1 MSNLVPINVNVPA
14 HLAARI
20 GAPSVLAQSVMAGL
34 GGGPSFP
41 KISIKGSRFRIK
53 EGSTETVLNTLEL
66 EVVIVGANPKLSKTW
81 YATKWDPNAEPVA
94 PDCYSLDGVSPAADA
109 DSPQNDL
116 CASCPKNA
124 WGSEVTDKGQQLKA
138 CSDHKRLAVV
148 AADDPSGPIY
158 LLEVT
163 PAALKGLN
171 QYQRELTM
179 RGIPAEVVKT
189 KVTFDTDAS
198 FPKLQFAFGG
208 FLDAETQSVVDG
220 LFGSP
225 EVAEVTGE
233 ATVST
238 PAPAPA
244 PVPAP
249 APKPQVAPKPVA
261 VVAPPPP
268 APAPAPAPAAEAAP
282 RRGFGASKPA
292 APVTAPPVAAPAP
305 APRVVRARA
314 AAPAPAPAPVAAPA
328 AAPTA
333 PAAVASLA
341 DEIAALVG
349 EVGADDA

>member
-1 MSNLVPINVNVPA
+1 
-14 HLAARI
+14 
-20 GAPSVLAQSVMAGL
+20 
-34 GGGPSFP
+34 
-41 KISIKGSRFRIK
+41 
-53 EGSTETVLNTLEL
+53 
-66 EVVIVGANPKLSKTW
+66 
-81 YATKWDPNAEPVA
+81 VA
-94 PDCYSLDGVSPAADA
+94 D
-109 DSPQNDL
+109 N
-116 CASCPKNA
+116 
-124 WGSEVTDKGQQLKA
+124 GQQLKA
-138 CSDHKRLAVV
+138 CRDHKRLAVV

-208 FLDAETQSVVDG
+208 FLEAETQSVVDG

-233 ATVST
+233 AT
-238 PAPAPA
+238 AGA
-244 PVPAP
+244 
-249 APKPQVAPKPVA
+249 
-261 VVAPPPP
+261 P
-268 APAPAPAPAAEAAP
+268 APAPAPAPRP
-282 RRGFGASKPA
+282 QVASKPA
-292 APVTAPPVAAPAP
+292 APVAEPPVAAPAP

-314 AAPAPAPAPVAAPA
+314 AAPAVASAAPA

>member
-1 MSNLVPINVNVPA
+1 MSNLVPINVNIPA

-66 EVVIVGANPKLSKTW
+66 EVVIVGANPRLSKTW

-109 DSPQNDL
+109 ENPQNDL

-124 WGSEVTDKGQQLKA
+124 WGSEVTEKGQQLKA

-208 FLDAETQSVVDG
+208 FLEAETQSVVDG

-233 ATVST
+233 AT
-238 PAPAPA
+238 AGAPA

-268 APAPAPAPAAEAAP
+268 APAPAPAPVAEAAP

-314 AAPAPAPAPVAAPA
+314 AAPAPAPVAAPA

>member
-1 MSNLVPINVNVPA
+1 MSNLVPINVNIPA

-41 KISIKGSRFRIK
+41 KISIKSSRFRIK
-53 EGSTETVLNTLEL
+53 DGDTETVLNTLEL
-66 EVVIVGANPKLSKTW
+66 EVVIVGANPRLSKTW
-81 YATKWDPNAEPVA
+81 YAAKWDPNTEATA
-94 PDCYSLDGVSPAADA
+94 PNCYSLDGVSPAADA
-109 DSPQNDL
+109 EDPQNDL

-124 WGSEVTDKGQQLKA
+124 WGSAVADNGQQLKA
-138 CSDHKRLAVV
+138 CRDHKRLAVV
-148 AADDPSGPIY
+148 AADDASGPVY

-189 KVTFDTDAS
+189 KVSFDSDAS
-198 FPKLQFAFGG
+198 FPKLKFGFGG
-208 FLDAETQSVVDG
+208 FLDADTQAVVDG
-220 LFGSP
+220 LFGTP
-225 EVAEVTGE
+225 EVLEVTGE
-233 ATVST
+233 ATAS
-238 PAPAPA
+238 APA
-244 PVPAP
+244 PVAAP
-249 APKPQVAPKPVA
+249 APKPQPVAPKPVA

-268 APAPAPAPAAEAAP
+268 APAPAPTPAAEAAP

-292 APVTAPPVAAPAP
+292 APVADAPVAAPAP
-305 APRVVRARA
+305 APRVARA
-314 AAPAPAPAPVAAPA
+314 KPAPAPVAAPA
-328 AAPTA
+328 APV
-333 PAAVASLA
+333 AVASLA

>member
-1 MSNLVPINVNVPA
+1 MSNLVPINVNIPA

-41 KISIKGSRFRIK
+41 KISIKSSRFRIK
-53 EGSTETVLNTLEL
+53 DGDTETVLNTLEL
-66 EVVIVGANPKLSKTW
+66 EVVIVGANPRLSKTW
-81 YATKWDPNAEPVA
+81 YATKWDPNAEPSA

-109 DSPQNDL
+109 ENPQNDL

-124 WGSEVTDKGQQLKA
+124 WGSAVADNGQQLKA
-138 CSDHKRLAVV
+138 CRDHKRLAVV
-148 AADDPSGPIY
+148 AADDASGPVY

-189 KVTFDTDAS
+189 KVSFDSDAS
-198 FPKLQFAFGG
+198 FPKLKFGFGG
-208 FLDAETQSVVDG
+208 FLDADTQAVVDG
-220 LFGSP
+220 LFGTP
-225 EVAEVTGE
+225 EVLEVTGE
-233 ATVST
+233 ATAS
-238 PAPAPA
+238 APA
-244 PVPAP
+244 PVAAP
-249 APKPQVAPKPVA
+249 APKPQPVAPKPVA

-268 APAPAPAPAAEAAP
+268 APAPAPTPAAEAAP

-292 APVTAPPVAAPAP
+292 APVADAPVAAPAP
-305 APRVVRARA
+305 APRVARA
-314 AAPAPAPAPVAAPA
+314 KPAPAPVAAPA
-328 AAPTA
+328 APV
-333 PAAVASLA
+333 AVASLA

>member
-1 MSNLVPINVNVPA
+1 MSNLVPVDVTIPA

-41 KISIKGSRFRIK
+41 KISIKSSRFRIK
-53 EGSTETVLNTLEL
+53 DGDTETVLNTLEL
-66 EVVIVGANPKLSKTW
+66 EVVIVGANPRLSKTW
-81 YATKWDPNAEPVA
+81 YAAKWDPNAEASA
-94 PDCYSLDGVSPAADA
+94 PNCYSLDGVSPAADA
-109 DSPQNDL
+109 EDPQNDL

-124 WGSEVTDKGQQLKA
+124 WGSAVADNGQQLKA
-138 CSDHKRLAVV
+138 CRDHKRLAVV
-148 AADDPSGPIY
+148 AADDASGPVY

-198 FPKLQFAFGG
+198 FPKLKFGFGG
-208 FLDAETQSVVDG
+208 FLDADTQAVVDG
-220 LFGSP
+220 LFGTP
-225 EVAEVTGE
+225 EVLEVTGE
-233 ATVST
+233 ATAN
-238 PAPAPA
+238 APA
-244 PVPAP
+244 PAP
-249 APKPQVAPKPVA
+249 APKPQPVAPKPVA

-268 APAPAPAPAAEAAP
+268 APAPAPTPAAEAAP

-292 APVTAPPVAAPAP
+292 APVADAPVAAPAP
-305 APRVVRARA
+305 APRVVRAKP
-314 AAPAPAPAPVAAPA
+314 AAPAPA

-333 PAAVASLA
+333 PVAVASLA

>member
-1 MSNLVPINVNVPA
+1 MSNLVPINVNIPA

-66 EVVIVGANPKLSKTW
+66 EVVIVGANPRLSKTW

-94 PDCYSLDGVSPAADA
+94 PDCYSLDGVSPAVDA
-109 DSPQNDL
+109 ENPQNDL

-124 WGSEVTDKGQQLKA
+124 WGSEVTEKGQQLKA

-208 FLDAETQSVVDG
+208 FLEAETQSVVDG

-233 ATVST
+233 AT
-238 PAPAPA
+238 AGAPA

-268 APAPAPAPAAEAAP
+268 APAPAPAPVAEAAP

-292 APVTAPPVAAPAP
+292 APVADAPVAAPAP

-314 AAPAPAPAPVAAPA
+314 AAPAPAPVAAPA

>member
-1 MSNLVPINVNVPA
+1 MSNLVPVNVNIPA

-41 KISIKGSRFRIK
+41 KISIKSSRFRIK
-53 EGSTETVLNTLEL
+53 DGDTETLLNTLEL
-66 EVVIVGANPKLSKTW
+66 EVVIVGANPRLSKTW
-81 YATKWDPNAEPVA
+81 YAKKWDANAEPSA

-109 DSPQNDL
+109 EDPQSDL

-124 WGSEVTDKGQQLKA
+124 WGSAVADNGQQLKA
-138 CSDHKRLAVV
+138 CRDHKRLAVV
-148 AADDPSGPIY
+148 AADDASGPVY

-189 KVTFDTDAS
+189 KVSFDSDAS
-198 FPKLQFAFGG
+198 FPKLKFGFGG
-208 FLDAETQSVVDG
+208 FLDADTQAVVDG
-220 LFGSP
+220 LFGTP
-225 EVAEVTGE
+225 EVLEVTGE
-233 ATVST
+233 ATAS
-238 PAPAPA
+238 APA
-244 PVPAP
+244 PVAAP
-249 APKPQVAPKPVA
+249 APKPQPVAPKPVA

-292 APVTAPPVAAPAP
+292 APVADAPVAAPAP
-305 APRVVRARA
+305 APRVVRAKA
-314 AAPAPAPAPVAAPA
+314 APAPVAAP
-328 AAPTA
+328 TA
-333 PAAVASLA
+333 PVAVASLA

>member
-1 MSNLVPINVNVPA
+1 MSNLVPVDVNIPA

-34 GGGPSFP
+34 GGGPAYP

-66 EVVIVGANPKLSKTW
+66 EVVIVGANPRLSKTW
-81 YATKWDPNAEPVA
+81 YAAKWDPNAEPSA
-94 PDCYSLDGVSPAADA
+94 PNCYSLDGVSPAADA
-109 DSPQNDL
+109 EDPQNDL

-148 AADDPSGPIY
+148 AADDASGPVH

-198 FPKLQFAFGG
+198 FPKLKFGFGG
-208 FLDAETQSVVDG
+208 FLDADTQAVVDG
-220 LFGSP
+220 LFGTP
-225 EVAEVTGE
+225 EVLEVTGE
-233 ATVST
+233 ATGS
-238 PAPAPA
+238 APA
-244 PVPAP
+244 PAP
-249 APKPQVAPKPVA
+249 APKPQPVAPKPVA

-268 APAPAPAPAAEAAP
+268 APAPAPTPAAEAAP

-292 APVTAPPVAAPAP
+292 APVADAPVAAPAP
-305 APRVVRARA
+305 APRVVRAK
-314 AAPAPAPAPVAAPA
+314 PAAPAPVAAP
-328 AAPTA
+328 TA
-333 PAAVASLA
+333 PVAVASLA

>member
-1 MSNLVPINVNVPA
+1 MSNLVPVDVNIPA

-34 GGGPSFP
+34 GGGPAYP

-66 EVVIVGANPKLSKTW
+66 EVVIVGANPRLSKTW
-81 YATKWDPNAEPVA
+81 YAAKWDPNAEPSA
-94 PDCYSLDGVSPAADA
+94 PNCYSLDGVSPAADA
-109 DSPQNDL
+109 EDPQNDL

-148 AADDPSGPIY
+148 AADDASGPVY

-198 FPKLQFAFGG
+198 FPKLKFGFGG
-208 FLDAETQSVVDG
+208 FLDADTQAVVDG
-220 LFGSP
+220 LFGTP
-225 EVAEVTGE
+225 EVLEVTGE
-233 ATVST
+233 ATGS
-238 PAPAPA
+238 APA
-244 PVPAP
+244 PAP
-249 APKPQVAPKPVA
+249 APKPQPVAPKPVA

-268 APAPAPAPAAEAAP
+268 APAPAPTPAAEAAP

-292 APVTAPPVAAPAP
+292 APVADAPVAAPAP
-305 APRVVRARA
+305 APRVVRAK
-314 AAPAPAPAPVAAPA
+314 PAAPAPVAAP
-328 AAPTA
+328 TA
-333 PAAVASLA
+333 PVAVASLA

>member
-1 MSNLVPINVNVPA
+1 MSNLVPINVNIPA

-66 EVVIVGANPKLSKTW
+66 EVVIVGANPRLSKTW

-109 DSPQNDL
+109 ENPQNDL

-124 WGSEVTDKGQQLKA
+124 WGSEVTEKGQQLKA

-208 FLDAETQSVVDG
+208 FLEAETQSVVDG

-233 ATVST
+233 AT
-238 PAPAPA
+238 AGAPA

-268 APAPAPAPAAEAAP
+268 APAPAPAPVAEAAP

-292 APVTAPPVAAPAP
+292 APVADAPVAAPAP

-314 AAPAPAPAPVAAPA
+314 AAPAPAPVAAPA

>member
-1 MSNLVPINVNVPA
+1 MSNLVPVDVNIPA

-34 GGGPSFP
+34 GGGPAYP

-66 EVVIVGANPKLSKTW
+66 EVVIVGANPRLSKTW
-81 YATKWDPNAEPVA
+81 YAAKWDPNAEPSA
-94 PDCYSLDGVSPAADA
+94 PNCYSLDGVSPAADA
-109 DSPQNDL
+109 EDPQNDL

-148 AADDPSGPIY
+148 AADDASGPVH

-198 FPKLQFAFGG
+198 FPKLKFGFGG
-208 FLDAETQSVVDG
+208 FLDADTQAVVDG
-220 LFGSP
+220 LFGTP
-225 EVAEVTGE
+225 EVLEVTGE
-233 ATVST
+233 ATGSA

-244 PVPAP
+244 A
-249 APKPQVAPKPVA
+249 KPQPVAPKPVA

-268 APAPAPAPAAEAAP
+268 APAPAPTPAAEAAP

-292 APVTAPPVAAPAP
+292 APVADAPVAAPAP
-305 APRVVRARA
+305 APRVVRAKP
-314 AAPAPAPAPVAAPA
+314 AAPAPA

-333 PAAVASLA
+333 PVAVASLA

>member
-1 MSNLVPINVNVPA
+1 MSNLVPINVNIPA

-66 EVVIVGANPKLSKTW
+66 EVVIVGANPRLSKTW

-94 PDCYSLDGVSPAADA
+94 PDCYSLDGVSPAVDA
-109 DSPQNDL
+109 ENPQNDL

-124 WGSEVTDKGQQLKA
+124 WGSEVTEKGQQLKA

-208 FLDAETQSVVDG
+208 FLEAETQFVVDG

-233 ATVST
+233 AT
-238 PAPAPA
+238 AGAPA

-268 APAPAPAPAAEAAP
+268 APAPAPAPVAEAAP

-314 AAPAPAPAPVAAPA
+314 AAPAPAPVAAPA

>member
-1 MSNLVPINVNVPA
+1 MSNLVPVNVTIPA

-34 GGGPSFP
+34 GGGPAYP

-66 EVVIVGANPKLSKTW
+66 EVVIVGANPRLSKTW
-81 YATKWDPNAEPVA
+81 YAAKWDPNAEASA
-94 PDCYSLDGVSPAADA
+94 PNCYSLDGVSPAADA
-109 DSPQNDL
+109 EDPQNDL

-124 WGSEVTDKGQQLKA
+124 WGSAVADNGQQLKA
-138 CSDHKRLAVV
+138 CRDHKRLAVV
-148 AADDPSGPIY
+148 AADDASGPVY

-198 FPKLQFAFGG
+198 FPKLKFGFGG
-208 FLDAETQSVVDG
+208 FLDADTQAVVDG
-220 LFGSP
+220 LFGTP
-225 EVAEVTGE
+225 EVLEVTGE
-233 ATVST
+233 ATAN
-238 PAPAPA
+238 APA
-244 PVPAP
+244 PAP
-249 APKPQVAPKPVA
+249 APKPQPVAPKPVA

-268 APAPAPAPAAEAAP
+268 APAPAPTPAAEAAP

-292 APVTAPPVAAPAP
+292 APVADAPVAAPAP
-305 APRVVRARA
+305 APRVVRAK
-314 AAPAPAPAPVAAPA
+314 PAAPAPVAAP
-328 AAPTA
+328 TA
-333 PAAVASLA
+333 PVAVASLA

>member
-1 MSNLVPINVNVPA
+1 MSNLVPVNVTIPA

-41 KISIKGSRFRIK
+41 KISIKSSRFRIK
-53 EGSTETVLNTLEL
+53 DGDTETVLNTLEL
-66 EVVIVGANPKLSKTW
+66 EVVIVGANPRLSKTW
-81 YATKWDPNAEPVA
+81 YAAKWDPNAEASA
-94 PDCYSLDGVSPAADA
+94 PNCYSLDGVSPAADA
-109 DSPQNDL
+109 EDPQNDL

-124 WGSEVTDKGQQLKA
+124 WGSAVADNGQQLKA
-138 CSDHKRLAVV
+138 CRDHKRLAVV
-148 AADDPSGPIY
+148 AADDASGPVY

-189 KVTFDTDAS
+189 KVSFDSDAS
-198 FPKLQFAFGG
+198 FPKLKFGFGG
-208 FLDAETQSVVDG
+208 FLDADTQAVVDG
-220 LFGSP
+220 LFGTP
-225 EVAEVTGE
+225 EVLEVTGE
-233 ATVST
+233 ATAN
-238 PAPAPA
+238 APA
-244 PVPAP
+244 PAP
-249 APKPQVAPKPVA
+249 APKPQPVAPKPVA

-268 APAPAPAPAAEAAP
+268 APAPAPTPAAEAAP

-292 APVTAPPVAAPAP
+292 APVADAPVAAPAP
-305 APRVVRARA
+305 APRVVRAK
-314 AAPAPAPAPVAAPA
+314 PAAPAPVAAP
-328 AAPTA
+328 TA
-333 PAAVASLA
+333 PVAVASLA

>member
-1 MSNLVPINVNVPA
+1 MSNLVPINVNIPA

-66 EVVIVGANPKLSKTW
+66 EVVIVGANPRLSKTW

-109 DSPQNDL
+109 ENPQNDL

-124 WGSEVTDKGQQLKA
+124 WGSEVTEKGQQLKA

-208 FLDAETQSVVDG
+208 FLEAETQSVVDG

-233 ATVST
+233 ATAG
-238 PAPAPA
+238 APAPA
-244 PVPAP
+244 PR
-249 APKPQVAPKPVA
+249 PQVAPKPVA

-268 APAPAPAPAAEAAP
+268 APAPAPAPVAEAAP

-314 AAPAPAPAPVAAPA
+314 AAPAPAPVAAPA

>member
-1 MSNLVPINVNVPA
+1 MSNLVPVNVNIPA

-41 KISIKGSRFRIK
+41 KISIKSSRFRIK
-53 EGSTETVLNTLEL
+53 DGDTETVLNTLEL
-66 EVVIVGANPKLSKTW
+66 DVVIVGANPRLSKTW
-81 YATKWDPNAEPVA
+81 YAAKWDPNAEASA
-94 PDCYSLDGVSPAADA
+94 PNCYSLDGVSPAADA
-109 DSPQNDL
+109 EDPQNDL

-124 WGSEVTDKGQQLKA
+124 WGSAVADNGQQLKA
-138 CSDHKRLAVV
+138 CRDHKRLAVV
-148 AADDPSGPIY
+148 AADDPSGPVY

-189 KVTFDTDAS
+189 KVSFDSDAS
-198 FPKLQFAFGG
+198 FPKLKFGFGG
-208 FLDAETQSVVDG
+208 FLDADTQAVVDG
-220 LFGSP
+220 LFGTP
-225 EVAEVTGE
+225 EVLEVTGE
-233 ATVST
+233 ATAS
-238 PAPAPA
+238 APA
-244 PVPAP
+244 PVAAP
-249 APKPQVAPKPVA
+249 APKPQPVAPKPVA

-268 APAPAPAPAAEAAP
+268 APAPAPTPAAEAAP

-292 APVTAPPVAAPAP
+292 APVADAPVAAPAP
-305 APRVVRARA
+305 APRVVRAK
-314 AAPAPAPAPVAAPA
+314 PAAPAPVAAPA
-328 AAPTA
+328 APV
-333 PAAVASLA
+333 AVASLA

>member
-1 MSNLVPINVNVPA
+1 MSNLVPVNVTIPA

-41 KISIKGSRFRIK
+41 KISIKSSRFRIK
-53 EGSTETVLNTLEL
+53 DGDTETVLNTLEL
-66 EVVIVGANPKLSKTW
+66 EVVIVGANPRLSKTW
-81 YATKWDPNAEPVA
+81 YAAKWDPNAEASA
-94 PDCYSLDGVSPAADA
+94 PNCYSLDGVSPAADA
-109 DSPQNDL
+109 EDPQNDL

-124 WGSEVTDKGQQLKA
+124 WGSAVADNGQQLKA
-138 CSDHKRLAVV
+138 CRDHKRLAVV
-148 AADDPSGPIY
+148 AADDASGPVY

-189 KVTFDTDAS
+189 KVSFDSDAS
-198 FPKLQFAFGG
+198 FPKLKFGFGG
-208 FLDAETQSVVDG
+208 FLDADTQAVVDG
-220 LFGSP
+220 LFGTP
-225 EVAEVTGE
+225 EVLEVTGE
-233 ATVST
+233 ATGS
-238 PAPAPA
+238 APA
-244 PVPAP
+244 PAP
-249 APKPQVAPKPVA
+249 APKPQPVAPKPVA

-268 APAPAPAPAAEAAP
+268 APAPAPTPAAEAAP

-292 APVTAPPVAAPAP
+292 APVADAPVAAPAP
-305 APRVVRARA
+305 APRVVRAK
-314 AAPAPAPAPVAAPA
+314 PAAPAPVAAP
-328 AAPTA
+328 TA
-333 PAAVASLA
+333 PVAVASLA

>member
-1 MSNLVPINVNVPA
+1 MSNLVPINVNIPA

-66 EVVIVGANPKLSKTW
+66 EVVIVGANPRLSKTW
-81 YATKWDPNAEPVA
+81 YATKWDPNAEPNA

-109 DSPQNDL
+109 ENPQNDL

-124 WGSEVTDKGQQLKA
+124 WGSEVTEKGQQLKA

-148 AADDPSGPIY
+148 AADDPSGPVY

-208 FLDAETQSVVDG
+208 FLEAETQSVVDG

-233 ATVST
+233 ATAGA

-244 PVPAP
+244 PAP
-249 APKPQVAPKPVA
+249 RPQVAPKPVA

-292 APVTAPPVAAPAP
+292 APVAEPPVAAPAP

-314 AAPAPAPAPVAAPA
+314 AAPAPAPVAAPA

>member
-1 MSNLVPINVNVPA
+1 MSNLVPVNVNIPA

-34 GGGPSFP
+34 GGGPAYP

-66 EVVIVGANPKLSKTW
+66 DVVIVGANPRLSKTW
-81 YATKWDPNAEPVA
+81 YAAKWDPNAEPNA

-109 DSPQNDL
+109 ANPQNDL

-124 WGSEVTDKGQQLKA
+124 WGSEVTEKGQQLKA
-138 CSDHKRLAVV
+138 CSDFKRLAVV
-148 AADDPSGPIY
+148 AADDASGPVY

-189 KVTFDTDAS
+189 KVSFDTDAS
-198 FPKLQFAFGG
+198 FPKLKFGFGG
-208 FLDAETQSVVDG
+208 FLDADTQAVVDG
-220 LFGSP
+220 LFGTP
-225 EVAEVTGE
+225 EVLEVTGE
-233 ATVST
+233 AAAS
-238 PAPAPA
+238 APQPA
-244 PVPAP
+244 PVAAPAP

-268 APAPAPAPAAEAAP
+268 APAPAPTPAAEAAP

-292 APVTAPPVAAPAP
+292 APVAEAPVAAPAP

-314 AAPAPAPAPVAAPA
+314 AAPAAAPAAPA

>member
-1 MSNLVPINVNVPA
+1 MSNLVPVNVNIPA

-41 KISIKGSRFRIK
+41 KISIKSSRFRIK
-53 EGSTETVLNTLEL
+53 DGDTETVLNTLEL
-66 EVVIVGANPKLSKTW
+66 DVVIVGANPRLSKTW
-81 YATKWDPNAEPVA
+81 YAAKWDPNAEASA
-94 PDCYSLDGVSPAADA
+94 PNCYSLDGVSPAADA
-109 DSPQNDL
+109 EDPQNDL

-124 WGSEVTDKGQQLKA
+124 WGSAVADNGQQLKA
-138 CSDHKRLAVV
+138 CRDHKRLAVV
-148 AADDPSGPIY
+148 AADDPSGPVY

-189 KVTFDTDAS
+189 KVSFDSDAS
-198 FPKLQFAFGG
+198 FPKLKFGFGG
-208 FLDAETQSVVDG
+208 FLDADTQAVVDG
-220 LFGSP
+220 LFGTP
-225 EVAEVTGE
+225 EVLEVTGE
-233 ATVST
+233 ATAS
-238 PAPAPA
+238 APA
-244 PVPAP
+244 PVAAP
-249 APKPQVAPKPVA
+249 APKPQPVAPKPVA

-268 APAPAPAPAAEAAP
+268 APAPTPAAEAAP

-292 APVTAPPVAAPAP
+292 APVADAPVAAPAP
-305 APRVVRARA
+305 APRVVRAK
-314 AAPAPAPAPVAAPA
+314 PAPAPVAAPA
-328 AAPTA
+328 APV
-333 PAAVASLA
+333 AVASLA

>member
-1 MSNLVPINVNVPA
+1 MSNLVPVDVNIPA

-34 GGGPSFP
+34 GGGPAYP

-66 EVVIVGANPKLSKTW
+66 EVVIVGANPRLSKTW
-81 YATKWDPNAEPVA
+81 YAAKWDPNAEPSA
-94 PDCYSLDGVSPAADA
+94 PNCYSLDGVSPAADA
-109 DSPQNDL
+109 EDPQNDL

-148 AADDPSGPIY
+148 AADDASGPVY

-198 FPKLQFAFGG
+198 FPKLKFGFGG
-208 FLDAETQSVVDG
+208 FLDADTQAVVDG
-220 LFGSP
+220 LFGTP
-225 EVAEVTGE
+225 EVLEVTGE
-233 ATVST
+233 ATGS
-238 PAPAPA
+238 APA
-244 PVPAP
+244 PAP
-249 APKPQVAPKPVA
+249 APKPQPVAPKPVA

-268 APAPAPAPAAEAAP
+268 APAPAPTPAAEAAP

-292 APVTAPPVAAPAP
+292 APVADASVAAPAP
-305 APRVVRARA
+305 APRVVRAKP
-314 AAPAPAPAPVAAPA
+314 AAPAPA

-333 PAAVASLA
+333 PVAVASLA

>member
-1 MSNLVPINVNVPA
+1 MSNLVPINVNIPA

-41 KISIKGSRFRIK
+41 KISIKSSRFRIK
-53 EGSTETVLNTLEL
+53 EGDTETVLNTLEL
-66 EVVIVGANPKLSKTW
+66 EVVIVGANPRLSKTW
-81 YATKWDPNAEPVA
+81 YATKWDPNAEPSA

-109 DSPQNDL
+109 ENPQNDL

-124 WGSEVTDKGQQLKA
+124 WGSEVADNGQQLKA
-138 CSDHKRLAVV
+138 CRDHKRLAVV

-208 FLDAETQSVVDG
+208 FLEAETQSVVDG

-233 ATVST
+233 ATAGA

-244 PVPAP
+244 PAP
-249 APKPQVAPKPVA
+249 RPQVAPKPVA

-314 AAPAPAPAPVAAPA
+314 AAPAPAPVAAPA

>member
-1 MSNLVPINVNVPA
+1 MSNLVPINVNIPA

-34 GGGPSFP
+34 SGGPSFP

-66 EVVIVGANPKLSKTW
+66 EVVIVGANPRLSKTW

-109 DSPQNDL
+109 EDPQNDL

-124 WGSEVTDKGQQLKA
+124 WGSEVTEKGQQLKA

-208 FLDAETQSVVDG
+208 FLEAETQSVVDG

-233 ATVST
+233 ATVGA

-244 PVPAP
+244 PAP
-249 APKPQVAPKPVA
+249 RPQVAPKPVA

-268 APAPAPAPAAEAAP
+268 APAPAPAPVAEAAP

-314 AAPAPAPAPVAAPA
+314 AAPAPAPVAAPA

>member
-1 MSNLVPINVNVPA
+1 MSNLVPINVNIPA

-53 EGSTETVLNTLEL
+53 EGSTETVLNRLEL
-66 EVVIVGANPKLSKTW
+66 EVVIVGANPRLSKTW

-109 DSPQNDL
+109 ENPQNDL

-124 WGSEVTDKGQQLKA
+124 WGSEVTEKGQQLKA

-208 FLDAETQSVVDG
+208 FLEAETQSVVDG

-233 ATVST
+233 ATAGA

-244 PVPAP
+244 PAP
-249 APKPQVAPKPVA
+249 RPQVAPKPVA

-268 APAPAPAPAAEAAP
+268 APAPAPAPVAEAAP

-292 APVTAPPVAAPAP
+292 APVAEPPVAAPAP

-314 AAPAPAPAPVAAPA
+314 AAPAVASAAPA

>member
-1 MSNLVPINVNVPA
+1 MSNLVPVDVNIPA

-34 GGGPSFP
+34 GGGPAYP

-66 EVVIVGANPKLSKTW
+66 EVVIVGANPRLSKTW
-81 YATKWDPNAEPVA
+81 YAAKWDPNAEPSA
-94 PDCYSLDGVSPAADA
+94 PNCYSLDGVSPAADA
-109 DSPQNDL
+109 EDPQNDL

-148 AADDPSGPIY
+148 AADDASGPVH

-198 FPKLQFAFGG
+198 FPKLKFGFGG
-208 FLDAETQSVVDG
+208 FLDADTQAVVDG
-220 LFGSP
+220 LFGTP
-225 EVAEVTGE
+225 EVLEVTGE
-233 ATVST
+233 ATGS
-238 PAPAPA
+238 APA
-244 PVPAP
+244 PAP
-249 APKPQVAPKPVA
+249 APKPQPVAPKPVA

-268 APAPAPAPAAEAAP
+268 APAPAPTPAAEAAP

-292 APVTAPPVAAPAP
+292 APVADAPVAAPAP
-305 APRVVRARA
+305 APRVVRAKP
-314 AAPAPAPAPVAAPA
+314 AAPAPA

-333 PAAVASLA
+333 PVAVASLA

>member
-1 MSNLVPINVNVPA
+1 MSNLVPVDVNIPA

-34 GGGPSFP
+34 GGGPAYP

-66 EVVIVGANPKLSKTW
+66 EVVIVGANPRLSKTW
-81 YATKWDPNAEPVA
+81 YAAKWDPNAEPSA
-94 PDCYSLDGVSPAADA
+94 PNCYSLDGVSPAADA
-109 DSPQNDL
+109 EDPQNDL

-148 AADDPSGPIY
+148 AADDASGPVY

-198 FPKLQFAFGG
+198 FPKLKFGFGG
-208 FLDAETQSVVDG
+208 FLDADTQAVVDG
-220 LFGSP
+220 LFGTP
-225 EVAEVTGE
+225 EVLEVTGE
-233 ATVST
+233 ATGS
-238 PAPAPA
+238 APA
-244 PVPAP
+244 PAP
-249 APKPQVAPKPVA
+249 APKPQPVAPKPVA

-268 APAPAPAPAAEAAP
+268 APAPAPTRAAEAAP

-292 APVTAPPVAAPAP
+292 APVADAPVAAPAP
-305 APRVVRARA
+305 APRVVRAKP
-314 AAPAPAPAPVAAPA
+314 AAPAPA

-333 PAAVASLA
+333 PVAVASLA